1 MKRFL
6 KITLWIVIPLVVL
19 LAVAWFFIDS
29 IAKTA
34 VEQKT
39 TDALGVTT
47 TVEAVKINPL
57 QGAVR
62 IDGLTIRNPEGFK
75 TPHFIKTG
83 RFDLGVRLGSLLE
96 DTIEVNRFD
105 LDGLDMHLEQK
116 PGSSNTSVILN
127 HIKKSGGG
135 HSASLM
141 AGKGGPKQAEPA
153 GESSGKKVKVNRI
166 VIRHVVAHVQVL
178 PVGGKAATLDVKVP
192 EIVLNDVTSDNA
204 AGVAVGELVR
214 RLVPAIL
221 AAVVEKGKGIIP
233 EADLDR
239 LGADLADAAA
249 ALGDAVGQLIRQS
262 GGDVGKLG
270 KDLKA
275 SLKKT
280 EKALHKDTESLR
292 DLFDEKKKEGGAE
305 PPN

>member
-6 KITLWIVIPLVVL
+6 KSTLWIVVPLVAL

-34 VEQKT
+34 IEQKT

-57 QGAVR
+57 KGAVR

-96 DTIEVNRFD
+96 DTLEVNRFD

-127 HIKKSGGG
+127 HIKKGRG
-135 HSASLM
+135 
-141 AGKGGPKQAEPA
+141 GKGGPKQAEPA
-153 GESSGKKVKVNRI
+153 GEPSGKKVKVNRI
-166 VIRHVVAHVQVL
+166 VIRHIVAHVQVL

-204 AGVAVGELVR
+204 AGVAIAELVR
-214 RLVPAIL
+214 RLVPAVL

-239 LGADLADAAA
+239 LSADVADAAA

-262 GGDVGKLG
+262 GGDAAKLLE
-270 KDLKA
+270 DLKA

-280 EKALHKDTESLR
+280 ERAFRKDAESLR
-292 DLFDEKKKEGGAE
+292 DLFGEKKKETGAE
-305 PPN
+305 PSE

>member
-6 KITLWIVIPLVVL
+6 KIMLWIVVPLVVL

-34 VEQKT
+34 IEQKT

-57 QGAVR
+57 EGTVR

-127 HIKKSGGG
+127 HIKKSGG
-135 HSASLM
+135 
-141 AGKGGPKQAEPA
+141 GKGGPKQAEPA

-221 AAVVEKGKGIIP
+221 AAVVEKGKGILP

-280 EKALHKDTESLR
+280 KKALRKDGISLR
-292 DLFDEKKKEGGAE
+292 DLFGEKKKEGGAE